1 MVMNLKNKIESDLN
15 LKKIIKIVQK
25 SKIDTYLVGGYVRD
39 LFLNRKCKDIDFMT
53 IGDPYSLVEII
64 SSKNNFS
71 SIKVFKNFG
80 TASVIDN
87 NYQFE
92 FVGARKESYSKDS
105 RNPYVS
111 LGTFE
116 EDINRRDFT
125 INSMAIS
132 INKNYGELIDIKNGL
147 DDLQNKIIKTCDD
160 PNKTFIDD
168 PLRMLRAIRFATQ
181 LNFDIEPY
189 TFQAIKDSAERIK
202 IISIERITS
211 RK

>member
-15 LKKIIKIVQK
+15 LKKIFKTVQK

-71 SIKVFKNFG
+71 SVKVFKNFG

-111 LGTFE
+111 FV
-116 EDINRRDFT
+116 
-125 INSMAIS
+125 
-132 INKNYGELIDIKNGL
+132 
-147 DDLQNKIIKTCDD
+147 
-160 PNKTFIDD
+160 
-168 PLRMLRAIRFATQ
+168 
-181 LNFDIEPY
+181 
-189 TFQAIKDSAERIK
+189 
-202 IISIERITS
+202 TS
-211 RK
+211 LTTLCK